1 MRPRW
6 ATTGSLLAGAA
17 AAFGASACCAGPL
30 LLVVL
35 GVGGAWGSRLAA
47 LQPFQPLFVAIS
59 IAFFAVAFRRL
70 YAGSEECAVGKTCA
84 APSSRH
90 RQRFI
95 FWVVMPAALAPMSFP
110 LYAPLFY

>member
-6 ATTGSLLAGAA
+6 ATTCLLLAGTA

-47 LQPFQPLFVAIS
+47 LQPFQPLFVSIS

-70 YAGSEECAVGKTCA
+70 YAKSEERAWAK
-84 APSSRH
+84 
-90 RQRFI
+90 
-95 FWVVMPAALAPMSFP
+95 PARCLRCDIVSASLSGSWCRP
-110 LYAPLFY
+110 